1 MKKINEMEE
10 LKKVNGGNDFAG
22 LIGGPQ
28 FEIGDWVISKK
39 YQEMGVGTV
48 VGRIYLLGWNYCIDV
63 EGKTF
68 MDSEDDLEY
77 AIKKQTA

>member
-28 FEIGDWVISKK
+28 GES
-39 YQEMGVGTV
+39 GTV